1 MAVIITG
8 MRSGRDTVQSVIV
21 NATSAKDQRKLVV
34 FVAFIMENG
43 ELNGKRTLYGF
54 DLAG

>member
-8 MRSGRDTVQSVIV
+8 MQSGRDTVQSVIV

-43 ELNGKRTLYGF
+43 ELNGKHVLDM
-54 DLAG
+54 DLI